1 MNLLFINRNYWT
13 RIFFFLFCRCSGD
26 NNKAVGGSSGD
37 PDDEPSS
44 STWFERVLRA
54 SVPFQIAIMALLC
67 VACLLEPHC
76 CDNMNNFSY
85 SLSPQLH
92 YVRGPPPI

>member
-1 MNLLFINRNYWT
+1 MYYSEVSN
-13 RIFFFLFCRCSGD
+13 SGLSG
-26 NNKAVGGSSGD
+26 NSGD

-54 SVPFQIAIMALLC
+54 SVPFQIAILALLY
-67 VACLLEPHC
+67 VACFLEPHC
-76 CDNMNNFSY
+76 CDNVNNFSY